1 MSSAGDRDVTSVCA
15 VVVTYN
21 RKLMLER
28 CLAALAAQT
37 MPVKHIVIIDNGS
50 SDGTATMLSRRRE
63 TNLLVTSLPSNTGA
77 AGGFSTGVKRAYETG
92 ADGIWVMDDDV
103 FPDPDA
109 LEELLRAQASLV
121 ERGAAFAFLVSVARS
136 NGGQLTEVPDID
148 RRPNGIGFPGWPEL
162 IEDALI
168 PVRGATF
175 ASILLPRET
184 LRHHGLPIASMFIF
198 GEDREFTVRVTQD
211 RPGFL
216 VGRSKVVHA
225 RKIEGVL
232 DIWTETDRTRL
243 GYQWYLHRNTTST
256 MMRYERKR
264 KFAYH
269 LLQQADTA
277 LRLAMRGRL
286 RRCWVVVSATFA
298 GLRFRPA
305 IEAAESLASASRSHP
320 LQQPQKG

>member
-1 MSSAGDRDVTSVCA
+1 MTSVCA

-21 RKLMLER
+21 RKHMLEL

-37 MPVKHIVIIDNGS
+37 VPVRHIVIIDNGS
-50 SDGTATMLSRRRE
+50 SDGTAAMLAGRLE
-63 TNLLVTSLPSNTGA
+63 TNLLITTLPSNTGA
-77 AGGFSTGVKRAYETG
+77 AGGFNRGVKRAYETG
-92 ADGIWVMDDDV
+92 ADAVWLMDDDV

-109 LEELLRAQASLV
+109 LDELLKAQAGLV
-121 ERGAAFAFLVSVARS
+121 QKAVPFAFLVSVARS
-136 NGGQLTEVPDID
+136 RGGQLTEVPDID
-148 RRPNGIGFPGWPEL
+148 RRPNRIGFPSWPEL
-162 IEDALI
+162 LEDALV

-175 ASILLPRET
+175 ASILLPKET
-184 LRHHGLPIASMFIF
+184 LQNHGLPIASMFIF

-211 RPGFL
+211 CPGFL
-216 VGRSKVVHA
+216 VGRSKVIHA

-256 MMRYERKR
+256 VLHYERRR

-269 LLQQADTA
+269 LLQQGTTA

-286 RRCWVVVSATFA
+286 KRSWVVVSATFA

-305 IEAAESLASASRSHP
+305 IEAVGTDGYPPRSRPRRQP
-320 LQQPQKG
+320 LQQPLKG